1 MSFWLEKFRREDE
14 EEKEK
19 LLNKLMK
26 KMQR

>member
-1 MSFWLEKFRREDE
+1 MAFWLEKFRREDE